1 MPVRGPNRRAFI
13 AALGG
18 AAAWPVVGRGE
29 QVTTTNISRI
39 GWLATGSPTSYRFSL
54 AAFRDGMK
62 ALNYIEGQNFSI
74 EYRWGEGNIALLP
87 ELAKDLVHDRVDV
100 ILAGGSLGAEA
111 AKKATSVI
119 PIVAAGAPD
128 LVELGLVTSLARP
141 GGNLTGFVVNAPETA
156 AKRVQIIKE
165 IKPDAKRVAA
175 IWNSAGS
182 NARLES
188 REVKNFAAANDIT
201 IALHDAHTAD
211 ELKNALA
218 EIIQSAPDFILVL
231 NDPLMFTER
240 KITIEAAD
248 HFRLPA
254 IYGFREFVD
263 DGGLISY
270 GSSLRDTYR
279 DAASYVDKILKG
291 AKPSD
296 LPVQLPTKYELVI
309 NLKTAKALGLTIPPT
324 LLARADEVIE

>member
-1 MPVRGPNRRAFI
+1 MRRRTFI

-18 AAAWPVVGRGE
+18 AAAWPLVGRG
-29 QVTTTNISRI
+29 QPATTPKISRI

-54 AAFRDGMK
+54 AAFRDGLK
-62 ALNYIEGQNFSI
+62 ALNYVEGQNFSI
-74 EYRWGEGNIALLP
+74 EYRWGEGNVAILP
-87 ELAKDLVHDRVDV
+87 ELAKDLVREKVDV

-111 AKKATSVI
+111 AKKATSDI
-119 PIVAAGAPD
+119 PIVAAGVVD
-128 LVELGLVTSLARP
+128 LVELGIVTSLARP
-141 GGNLTGFVVNAPETA
+141 GGNLTGFIVNAPETA

-165 IKPDAKRVAA
+165 IKPDARRVTA
-175 IWNSAGS
+175 IWNPASS
-182 NARLES
+182 SARLES
-188 REVKNFAAANDIT
+188 REAKNFAAANDIA
-201 IALHDAHTAD
+201 IALHDARTAD

-218 EIIQSAPDFILVL
+218 RIMQSAPDFILVL

-240 KITIEAAD
+240 KTIVQAAD

-296 LPVQLPTKYELVI
+296 LPVQLPTRFELVI
-309 NLKTAKALGLTIPPT
+309 NLKTAKALGLTVPPT